1 MAKHHPMVSPRL
13 WRPTPLAGL
22 LIVATAAVAAG
33 PLQALPAAAQGDT
46 PLNEIRALNFARDY
60 AVRLNGGLGVY
71 RPAQCMFTTS
81 APSNP
86 CLVRSDPKGF
96 TFRFL
101 GGPPGWVSENKPAT
115 KETELKV
122 SADGRT
128 LVKLIYNGIPR

>member
-1 MAKHHPMVSPRL
+1 MAKPPISLSMGRRL
-13 WRPTPLAGL
+13 QAHLSGVVL
-22 LIVATAAVAAG
+22 VAAAVSAV
-33 PLQALPAAAQGDT
+33 PLHPLPGSAQESL

-60 AVRLNGGLGVY
+60 AVRLNGGLTVY

-81 APSNP
+81 APTNP
-86 CLVRSDPKGF
+86 CLISSDGKGF

-122 SADGRT
+122 SPDGRS
-128 LVKLIYNGIPR
+128 LVRLIYNGAPR

>member
-1 MAKHHPMVSPRL
+1 MAQHPISLSMGRL
-13 WRPTPLAGL
+13 LRAPLSGVL
-22 LIVATAAVAAG
+22 LAASAFSAV
-33 PLQALPAAAQGDT
+33 PLHQLPGAAQDAS

-60 AVRLNGGLGVY
+60 AVRLNGGLTVY

-86 CLVRSDPKGF
+86 CLVNSDGHGF

-115 KETELKV
+115 KETELKI
-122 SADGRT
+122 SPDGRS
-128 LVKLIYNGIPR
+128 LVRLIYNGAPR

>member
-1 MAKHHPMVSPRL
+1 MAKHPNSLSIGRL
-13 WRPTPLAGL
+13 LRAPLSGVL
-22 LIVATAAVAAG
+22 LAAAAFSAV
-33 PLQALPAAAQGDT
+33 PLQQLPGLAQESL

-60 AVRLNGGLGVY
+60 AVRLNGGLTVY

-86 CLVRSDPKGF
+86 CLVNSDGNGF

-122 SADGRT
+122 SADGRS
-128 LVKLIYNGIPR
+128 LVKVIYNGAPR

>member
-1 MAKHHPMVSPRL
+1 MAKHHPKLHQRPLLQSPFG
-13 WRPTPLAGL
+13 GL
-22 LIVATAAVAAG
+22 LILAAALAAA
-33 PLQALPAAAQGDT
+33 PLHALPGSAQSEP

-60 AVRLNGGLGVY
+60 AVRLNGGLTVY

-86 CLVRSDPKGF
+86 CLIRSDTNGF

-101 GGPPGWVSENKPAT
+101 GGPPGWVSENKPAS

-122 SADGRT
+122 APDGRS
-128 LVKLIYNGIPR
+128 LVKLIYNGAPR